1 MYNSIQHFMEK
12 GIKKLEEIFLQY
24 VEHPENF
31 AEMIQ
36 GVQKSVVELGLS
48 MIEEEL
54 ESYDSYLRDNKH
66 ARPDWYIVKQD
77 RTTLMTSLGSI
88 NYSKTLFQHKKTKER
103 CYLLDKFMGMA
114 PHTRLTEDA
123 EAKILQEVVES
134 SYEKVGTTLCLS
146 GEQISKETVMHKL
159 HNLSFPTADIPEEK
173 KIADYLYLD
182 ADEDHIRLQY
192 RRQKGDLERNQYGR
206 KNNNAIAKLIYVY
219 EGIETETLHGKR
231 KQLKSPHYFA
241 RVGNGRENDALWDEV
256 SAYLDNHYEME
267 QAKKLYVNA
276 DGGEWIKSG
285 IKRLGCQASY
295 VLDGYHLTKYLT
307 RLSSHMKE
315 RADEVKEELYR
326 LIEHGTKEKFVE
338 YASTLKCYLPNHTG
352 EKRID
357 ESIAYIISNWNA
369 AKLRLK
375 HKEGVLGSSTEGHVS
390 HVLSSRMSSR
400 PMGWSITGMSKM
412 AELRAY
418 HYNGGDMLK
427 LVRYQKNIQEKTVSD
442 KQKPCSGQIIIQEE
456 RRQARQLGIYAGMK
470 TYSVSR
476 QVRKQAAIRHSI
488 CGL

>member
-1 MYNSIQHFMEK
+1 
-12 GIKKLEEIFLQY
+12 
-24 VEHPENF
+24 
-31 AEMIQ
+31 
-36 GVQKSVVELGLS
+36 
-48 MIEEEL
+48 
-54 ESYDSYLRDNKH
+54 
-66 ARPDWYIVKQD
+66 
-77 RTTLMTSLGSI
+77 
-88 NYSKTLFQHKKTKER
+88 
-103 CYLLDKFMGMA
+103 
-114 PHTRLTEDA
+114 
-123 EAKILQEVVES
+123 
-134 SYEKVGTTLCLS
+134 
-146 GEQISKETVMHKL
+146 
-159 HNLSFPTADIPEEK
+159 
-173 KIADYLYLD
+173 
-182 ADEDHIRLQY
+182 
-192 RRQKGDLERNQYGR
+192 
-206 KNNNAIAKLIYVY
+206 
-219 EGIETETLHGKR
+219 
-231 KQLKSPHYFA
+231 
-241 RVGNGRENDALWDEV
+241 
-256 SAYLDNHYEME
+256 
-267 QAKKLYVNA
+267 
-276 DGGEWIKSG
+276 
-285 IKRLGCQASY
+285 
-295 VLDGYHLTKYLT
+295 
-307 RLSSHMKE
+307 MKE
-315 RADEVKEELYR
+315 KADEVKEELYR

-338 YASTLKCYLPNHTG
+338 YASTLKRCLPNNIG

-375 HKEGVLGSSTEGHVS
+375 HKDGVLGSSTEGHVS